1 MRPEHILAEPARVL
15 TQAQREHYFEHGFV
29 GVQDVVPADILAELQ
44 KTTAD
49 FIEASKGINASDDK
63 FDVSAEHSSENPIL
77 RRLKNPDEQSE
88 VYWNFR
94 PD

>member
-49 FIEASKGINASDDK
+49 FIEASKGINARS
-63 FDVSAEHSSENPIL
+63 IGI
-77 RRLKNPDEQSE
+77 
-88 VYWNFR
+88 FR